1 MDVPELTDELIE
13 MIASQSDAQSGHLSI
28 AELESMRDGNLIG
41 MMRSLKQRGNAVGK
55 VLNAHEKTIAP
66 AMPDLMKPMITLD
79 RQVPTD
85 WVDGND
91 HMNESRYM
99 QAMSEASDWF
109 LLWIGSTPDYIANE
123 GSWFTVE
130 NHVRYLA
137 EIRIGERITVTTQV
151 LEARGKK
158 LTLFHTIHCNGE
170 VAATAEQLLIH
181 VSMKTRRAAEP
192 PAEMAA
198 LVAKIAEAHA
208 AVGRPEG
215 AGGTGRTG

>member
-1 MDVPELTDELIE
+1 
-13 MIASQSDAQSGHLSI
+13 
-28 AELESMRDGNLIG
+28 
-41 MMRSLKQRGNAVGK
+41 
-55 VLNAHEKTIAP
+55 
-66 AMPDLMKPMITLD
+66 
-79 RQVPTD
+79 VPTD